1 MKANINLLKYQAPMI
16 GAITK
21 VLLKAISPK
30 KEIIEGTLKKTLHD
44 VVPNTKVVQQYHQWL
59 GAESKYINT
68 IAPHLFPLWSFPQ
81 LFKLGRVLNL
91 PLHKV
96 LNQGCKMI
104 INNPLPQDTPL
115 QIDLDIYKV
124 QNMSSKYRMAQ
135 RITTGTADVPD
146 ALVAE
151 IYAVILKGSKK
162 TFAKPKES
170 KVYNTENLTLISS
183 RYVSKQDAQSYAC
196 LSGDV
201 NPIHLSKRLARL
213 MGLNGS
219 IMHGAGLFG
228 LVYES
233 LIAKDLKIKEIDI
246 RFLSPVYLD
255 TSVHI
260 YIGKSFGDKW
270 SVKVLSDDH
279 RSVHISGDFQISL

>member
-1 MKANINLLKYQAPMI
+1 MKANFNLLKYQAPMI

-21 VLLKAISPK
+21 VLFKAITPK
-30 KEIIEGTLKKTLHD
+30 KDIIEGTLKKTLHN
-44 VVPNTKVVQQYHQWL
+44 VVPNIKVVKEYHEWL
-59 GAESKYINT
+59 GAKSKYDNT

-96 LNQGCKMI
+96 LNQGCKMV
-104 INNPLPQDTPL
+104 INNPLPINTPL
-115 QIDLDIYKV
+115 NVDLDIYKV

-135 RITTGTADVPD
+135 RITTGTTEVPN
-146 ALVAE
+146 ALIAE

-162 TFAKPKES
+162 TFAKEKES
-170 KVYNTENLTLISS
+170 KVYNTENLTLVSS
-183 RYVSKQDAQSYAC
+183 RYISKQDAQSYAC

-201 NPIHLSKRLARL
+201 NPIHLSKRLAKL
-213 MGLNGS
+213 MGLKGS

-228 LVYES
+228 LVYEA
-233 LIAKDLKIKEIDI
+233 LLAKDLKIKEIDI
-246 RFLSPVYLD
+246 RFLSPVYLE
-255 TSVHI
+255 SSIHI
-260 YIGKSFGDKW
+260 YIGKSSGEKW

-279 RSVHISGDFQISL
+279 KSVHISGDFLISL